1 MTYFTANLVPEADRE
16 RCTAM
21 LELRWVRWADGV
33 GQMPMERIRE
43 FCRIG
48 HKHRL
53 VLLFV
58 LDDLYTFPGHRLHW
72 SAALY
77 KLNEWLRRLRG
88 YRPIT
93 ADEFWTYLL
102 PALES
107 GVIACRWDLDFAAD
121 WEWAFPGLDEG
132 EPV

>member
-1 MTYFTANLVPEADRE
+1 MTNLTAGLVPEADRE
-16 RCTAM
+16 RCTAI

-33 GQMPMERIRE
+33 GQPPMERIRE
-43 FCRIG
+43 FARIG

-58 LDDLYTFPGHRLHW
+58 IADLRTYPGRRLHW

-77 KLNEWLRRLRG
+77 AVNERLRG
-88 YRPIT
+88 LGRRAIT

-121 WEWAFPGLDEG
+121 WEWAFAGLDEG